1 MSGFTSLRNSLLS
14 ACSAAQRLLGSRFNM
29 WSNRSRADGGM
40 LGRTE
45 RVSVTL
51 LEWPHT
57 RAHPHTHTLVQAD
70 KAQTHKANSSL
81 RRLRYCFFGFM
92 VWKKGSLITSGQ
104 TAGQG
109 LPQIRLR
116 DRNQTRWCEQKRPVW
131 RDLCGRGYWRSHLMS
146 SSWASSW
153 LA

>member
-1 MSGFTSLRNSLLS
+1 MGGLNPVWVEASVFVQHLRKQRVLLWWRHLVRVHVS
-14 ACSAAQRLLGSRFNM
+14 EKLAVERLLGCTPS
-29 WSNRSRADGGM
+29 AGVQVQHVVEKVQ
-40 LGRTE
+40 GRRRDAGEDTTGQ
-45 RVSVTL
+45 RDAAGTD
-51 LEWPHT
+51 
-57 RAHPHTHTLVQAD
+57 THAE

-116 DRNQTRWCEQKRPVW
+116 DTSAWV
-131 RDLCGRGYWRSHLMS
+131 
-146 SSWASSW
+146 
-153 LA
+153 